1 MSGNN
6 KIGAKIV
13 LDGEKEYREA
23 LKNINAAQK
32 ELRSEMKLC
41 TTQYSDTQN
50 SLEALNKKTEI
61 LTKQIGNQEQKIEI
75 YTKAVEDSNKKQEEA
90 KKKVDALTGQ
100 YEKASKELE
109 EMKKSTSTSNDELE
123 KQEKAVNSLK
133 IELNNAVNSY
143 NVVERSVSSW
153 QTSLNNAQADLRT
166 METDLQKTNQ
176 YMEEAKQS
184 TDGCAIS
191 IDNLGKEVVQV
202 EKETERFG
210 DVLKANLASEVI
222 ISGIGKIAELVK
234 TAGQELLEAANGAAA
249 FADEIATLSVQTGV
263 STSTLQELTYAQELM
278 DISVET
284 VTSSMAK
291 NIKSMSQAQK
301 GSADY
306 TDAYRKL
313 GVQITTTN
321 GQFRDSEKVYW
332 EVVDAL
338 GKIVNETE
346 RDAIAMTLFGKKAQ
360 DLNTLI
366 ALGSAGFAEYAQEAH
381 EVGYVMNDEMMS
393 ALLDTSDAMERMN
406 NKITAAKNQIGVE
419 LAPAIEEGY
428 ERIGD
433 AVINLSDDV
442 VELAEDAIPKV
453 IDVLEWLLENSD
465 SVLAIATGLGAAIA
479 VNKTAGDVSK
489 FIEAATVAWKA
500 YAAATK
506 KTTAIQWL
514 LNAAQ
519 NASPVFWI
527 TAGIIALTGA
537 VVTYNIASKDELNI
551 NAKITEN
558 FKELRKEIESSEE
571 AYKSI
576 VDEISSE
583 KAKNEAL
590 LKSLTELS
598 QAEDKTAVQKKQ
610 IVDIV
615 EELNSSL
622 DNLNISYDEETDTLS
637 KTVEELTKYNEALSD
652 QRQYEEDVSR
662 MNELLVEREII
673 QKNLTEAEEQ
683 YYETNARYTNL
694 NLRGQV
700 GALNEELE
708 KNIAEYEELEQ
719 RCSSYNAQLE
729 LLNETQ
735 KTGIDV
741 TVRYKDTQYTI
752 VDTTQEVAD
761 SIYTLSSA
769 YEEAKTKAYD
779 SIDSQVGLFTK
790 LAVEA
795 DLTAQQM
802 VTNLGTQTESFK
814 QYTEDLNAAAELMS
828 SSTSPEFEK
837 IVQSLLDMKMEG
849 TGYLHELVTAAQEDS
864 ETFSEVLSQFGEME
878 TAKEELART
887 IGDIQ
892 TNYSE
897 GMEELLGIQLTTNE
911 ERVLNEQ
918 ETAEAL
924 EEIVTTS
931 NDRIVEDVS
940 STMIDL
946 NKTIVSEI
954 PLVEQTMV
962 TVADSMIRATNS
974 ALGKLEGQTPKFREI
989 GKGTMEDLA
998 DGIISGE
1005 GIVTNALSRTIQS
1018 AVDNMDISGLAEKID
1033 RKLGQAFS

>member
-1 MSGNN
+1 MSKGT
-6 KIGAKIV
+6 IGAKIV

-109 EMKKSTSTSNDELE
+109 EMRKSTSTSNDELE

-143 NVVERSVSSW
+143 NVAERSVSSW
-153 QTSLNNAQADLRT
+153 QTSLNNAQADLKT
-166 METDLQKTNQ
+166 MESNLQKTNR
-176 YMEEAKQS
+176 YMEEAKKS
-184 TDGCAIS
+184 TDGCATS
-191 IDNLGKEVVQV
+191 IDNLGKEVVEV

-210 DVLKANLASEVI
+210 DVLKANLASEAI
-222 ISGIGKIAELVK
+222 MAGIDKVVELVK
-234 TAGQELLEAANGAAA
+234 TAGQELLDAANGAAA

-278 DISVET
+278 DVSVET
-284 VTSSMAK
+284 VTNSMAK

-301 GSADY
+301 GSTDY
-306 TDAYRKL
+306 VETYKKL
-313 GVQITTTN
+313 GVQVTKTN
-321 GQFRDSEKVYW
+321 GQLRDSEKVYW

-338 GKIVNETE
+338 GEIENETE
-346 RDAIAMTLFGKKAQ
+346 RDAAAMTLFGKKAQ
-360 DLNTLI
+360 ELNTLI
-366 ALGSAGFAEYAQEAH
+366 ALGSDGFAEYAKEAH
-381 EVGYVMNDEMMS
+381 EAGYILDDEMMTS
-393 ALLDTSDAMERMN
+393 LLDTSDAMERMN
-406 NKITAAKNQIGVE
+406 NKITAAKNKIGVE
-419 LAPAIEEGY
+419 LAPVIEDGY

-433 AVINLSDDV
+433 AVIDLSDDIV
-442 VELAEDAIPKV
+442 DLAEEAIPKV
-453 IDVLEWLLENSD
+453 INSLEWLLENSD
-465 SVLAIATGLGAAIA
+465 SILAAATGLASAIA
-479 VNKTAGDVSK
+479 VNKTAGAVSGV
-489 FIEAATVAWKA
+489 IDTVTAAWKA
-500 YAAATK
+500 YTAT
-506 KTTAIQWL
+506 TENATAVTWL

-519 NASPVFWI
+519 NASPVLKI
-527 TAGIIALTGA
+527 TAAIIALTGA
-537 VVTYNIASKDELNI
+537 VVTYNVVLKDEIKLGEQM
-551 NAKITEN
+551 TEK
-558 FKELRKEIESSEE
+558 FEELTAEIQNSKE
-571 AYKSI
+571 AYEGVRS
-576 VDEISSE
+576 EIDHQ
-583 KAKNEAL
+583 KVNNEAL
-590 LKSLTELS
+590 LKSLTELLEI
-598 QAEDKTAVQKKQ
+598 EDKTATQKEQ
-610 IVDIV
+610 ITDIV

-622 DNLNISYDEETDTLS
+622 ENLNIAYDEETDTLS
-637 KTVEELTKYNEALSD
+637 KNVEELEKYNEALS
-652 QRQYEEDVSR
+652 QQKQYEEDVNR
-662 MNELLVEREII
+662 MNELLVERENI
-673 QKNLTEAEEQ
+673 QKNLTEAEEA
-683 YYETNARYTNL
+683 YCDANAEFINL
-694 NLRGQV
+694 NLSSQIGD
-700 GALNEELE
+700 LNEELE
-708 KNIAEYEELEQ
+708 RNLAEYEELEQ
-719 RCSSYNAQLE
+719 RCISYNEQLE
-729 LLNETQ
+729 ILNETQ

-849 TGYLHELVTAAQEDS
+849 AGYLHELVTAAQEDS

-892 TNYSE
+892 TNYTE
-897 GMEELLGIQLTTNE
+897 GMEELLGIQLTANE

-924 EEIVTTS
+924 EEIITTS

-940 STMIDL
+940 TTMIDL
-946 NKTIVSEI
+946 NETIVSGI

-1005 GIVTNALSRTIQS
+1005 GIVTNALKRTIQS

>member
-50 SLEALNKKTEI
+50 SLEALNQKTEI

-75 YTKAVEDSNKKQEEA
+75 YTKAVETSTKKQEEA
-90 KKKVDALTGQ
+90 KKKVDALTEQ

-133 IELNNAVNSY
+133 NELSSAVNSY

-419 LAPAIEEGY
+419 LAPEIEEGY

-442 VELAEDAIPKV
+442 VDLAEDAIPKV
-453 IDVLEWLLENSD
+453 IDALEWLLENSD

-500 YAAATK
+500 YATATK

-741 TVRYKDTQYTI
+741 TVQYKDTQYTI
-752 VDTTQEVAD
+752 VDATQEVAD
-761 SIYTLSSA
+761 SINALSTA
-769 YEEAKTKAYD
+769 YEEARTAAYD
-779 SIDSQVGLFTK
+779 SISGQVGLFEELK
-790 LAVEA
+790 VVS

-814 QYTEDLNAAAELMS
+814 QYTEDLNAAAELMN
-828 SSTSPEFEK
+828 STASPEFEK
-837 IVQSLLDMKMEG
+837 IVQSLMNMGIDG
-849 TGYLHELVTAAQEDS
+849 AGYLHELVAAAQEDS
-864 ETFSEVLSQFGEME
+864 EVFSEVLSQFGEME
-878 TAKEELART
+878 TAKEELANT
-887 IGDIQ
+887 IGDLQ
-892 TNYSE
+892 TNYSD
-897 GMEELLGIQLTTNE
+897 GMEELLGIQITKNE

-918 ETAEAL
+918 ETAAAL
-924 EEIVTTS
+924 EEIVTGS
-931 NDRIVEDVS
+931 NDRIVEDT
-940 STMIDL
+940 STTMLDL
-946 NKTIVSEI
+946 NTTIISGK
-954 PLVEQTMV
+954 PLLEQTM
-962 TVADSMIRATNS
+962 TDVANSIIQATNS
-974 ALGKLEGQTPKFREI
+974 ALGRLEGQAPKFKEI
-989 GKGTMEDLA
+989 GKGVMEDLA
-998 DGIISGE
+998 DGISSGE
-1005 GIVTNALSRTIQS
+1005 GLVTNALSQAVQS
-1018 AVDNMDISGLAEKID
+1018 AVDNMDVSGLAEKID
-1033 RKLGQAFS
+1033 RKLGEAFS

>member
-1 MSGNN
+1 MSKGT
-6 KIGAKIV
+6 IGAKII

-50 SLEALNKKTEI
+50 SLEALNQKTEI
-61 LTKQIGNQEQKIEI
+61 LTKQISNQEQKIEI
-75 YTKAVEDSNKKQEEA
+75 YTRAVETSTKKQEEA
-90 KKKVDALTGQ
+90 KNKVDALTEQ

-133 IELNNAVNSY
+133 NELSSAVNSY
-143 NVVERSVSSW
+143 NVAERSVSSW
-153 QTSLNNAQADLRT
+153 QTSLNNAQVDLRT

-366 ALGSAGFAEYAQEAH
+366 ALGSEGFAEYAQEAH

-406 NKITAAKNQIGVE
+406 NKITAAKNQIGAE

-442 VELAEDAIPKV
+442 VDLAEDAIPKV
-453 IDVLEWLLENSD
+453 IDALEWLLENSD

-489 FIEAATVAWKA
+489 FIEAATTAWKA
-500 YAAATK
+500 YAAATE

-519 NASPVFWI
+519 NASPVFLI

-576 VDEISSE
+576 VDEILSE

-741 TVRYKDTQYTI
+741 TVQYKDTQYTI

-761 SIYTLSSA
+761 SVNALSAA
-769 YEEAKTKAYD
+769 YNEARTAAHD
-779 SIDSQVGLFTK
+779 SICSQVGLFEELK
-790 LAVEA
+790 VES

-814 QYTEDLNAAAELMS
+814 QYTEDLNAAAELMN
-828 SSTSPEFEK
+828 STASPEFEK
-837 IVQSLLDMKMEG
+837 IVQSLMNMGIDG
-849 TGYLHELVTAAQEDS
+849 AGYLHELVTAAQEDS
-864 ETFSEVLSQFGEME
+864 EVFSEVLSQFGEME
-878 TAKEELART
+878 TAKEELANT
-887 IGDIQ
+887 LGDLQ
-892 TNYSE
+892 TNYSD
-897 GMEELLGIQLTTNE
+897 GMEELLGIQITKNE

-918 ETAEAL
+918 ETAETL
-924 EEIVTTS
+924 EKIVTGA
-931 NDRIVEDVS
+931 NDRIVEDT
-940 STMIDL
+940 STTMLDL
-946 NKTIVSEI
+946 NTTIISGK
-954 PLVEQTMV
+954 PLLEQTM
-962 TVADSMIRATNS
+962 TDVANSMIQATNS
-974 ALGKLEGQTPKFREI
+974 ALGRLEGQAPKFKEI
-989 GKGTMEDLA
+989 GKGVMEDLA
-998 DGIISGE
+998 DGISSGE
-1005 GIVTNALSRTIQS
+1005 SLVTNALSQAVQS
-1018 AVDNMDISGLAEKID
+1018 AVDNMDVSGLVEKID
-1033 RKLGQAFS
+1033 RKLGEAFS

>member
-1 MSGNN
+1 MSKGT
-6 KIGAKIV
+6 IGAKIV
-13 LDGEKEYREA
+13 LEGEKEYREA

-41 TTQYSDTQN
+41 TSQYSDTQN
-50 SLEALNKKTEI
+50 SLEALNQKTEI
-61 LTKQIGNQEQKIEI
+61 LTKQISNQEQKIEI
-75 YTKAVEDSNKKQEEA
+75 YTRAVETSTKKQEEA
-90 KKKVDALTGQ
+90 KKKVDALTEQ

-133 IELNNAVNSY
+133 NELGSAVNSY
-143 NVVERSVSSW
+143 NVAERSVSSW
-153 QTSLNNAQADLRT
+153 QTSLNNAQADLRI

-184 TDGCAIS
+184 TDGCATS
-191 IDNLGKEVVQV
+191 IDNLGKEVVQT

-222 ISGIGKIAELVK
+222 ISGIGKIAELAK

-278 DISVET
+278 DVSVET
-284 VTSSMAK
+284 VTNSMAK

-306 TDAYRKL
+306 TEAYKKL

-366 ALGSAGFAEYAQEAH
+366 ALGSEGFTEYAKEAH

-406 NKITAAKNQIGVE
+406 NKITAAKNHIGAE

-442 VELAEDAIPKV
+442 VDLAEDAIPKV
-453 IDVLEWLLENSD
+453 IDALEWLLENSD

-500 YAAATK
+500 YATATE

-741 TVRYKDTQYTI
+741 TVQYKDTQYTI

-761 SIYTLSSA
+761 SVNALSVA
-769 YEEAKTKAYD
+769 YNEARTAAYD
-779 SIDSQVGLFTK
+779 SICSQVGLFEELK
-790 LAVEA
+790 VES

-814 QYTEDLNAAAELMS
+814 QYTEDLNAAAELMN
-828 SSTSPEFEK
+828 STASPEFEK
-837 IVQSLLDMKMEG
+837 IVQSLMNMGIDG
-849 TGYLHELVTAAQEDS
+849 AGYLHELVTAAQEDS
-864 ETFSEVLSQFGEME
+864 EVFSEVLSQFGEME
-878 TAKEELART
+878 TAKEELANT
-887 IGDIQ
+887 LGDLQ
-892 TNYSE
+892 TNYSD
-897 GMEELLGIQLTTNE
+897 GMEEVLGIQITKNE

-918 ETAEAL
+918 ETAETL
-924 EEIVTTS
+924 EKIVTGA
-931 NDRIVEDVS
+931 NDRIVEDT
-940 STMIDL
+940 STTMLDL
-946 NKTIVSEI
+946 NTTIISGK
-954 PLVEQTMV
+954 PLLEQTM
-962 TVADSMIRATNS
+962 TDVANSMIQATNS
-974 ALGKLEGQTPKFREI
+974 ALGRLEGQAPKFKEI
-989 GKGTMEDLA
+989 GKGVMEDLA
-998 DGIISGE
+998 DGISSGE
-1005 GIVTNALSRTIQS
+1005 SLVTNALSQAVQS
-1018 AVDNMDISGLAEKID
+1018 AVDNMDVSGLVEKID
-1033 RKLGQAFS
+1033 RKLGEAFS